1 MSKKKRPNKTAPA
14 QPATPPDPW
23 SLPVAKRDV
32 FVSFIEIA
40 TSFCNE
46 LNARRAFDRE
56 VAEFLGG
63 KGLTEEFEAWRKA
76 RAPAN
81 RG

>member
-1 MSKKKRPNKTAPA
+1 MSKKKRAAKPTPAAPA
-14 QPATPPDPW
+14 DPW

-32 FVSFIEIA
+32 FVTFIEIA

-46 LNARRAFDRE
+46 LNARRAFDRQ
-56 VAEFLGG
+56 VSDFLTG
-63 KGLTEEFEAWRKA
+63 KGLTEEFEAFRKQA
-76 RAPAN
+76 D